1 MNELEILANLNQVY
15 VVLIDINISVKIN
28 FNFDTTINELEKAY
42 HKTYEKL
49 SIKEPEKLLAFDN
62 YYDNQYFISDTLF
75 VDYFDSNNRPVTC
88 GDINYYWYVDEKFN

>member
-1 MNELEILANLNQVY
+1 MNELEIMAKLKQVY
-15 VVLIDINISVKIN
+15 ESLIDIRDNSNIKISS
-28 FNFDTTINELEKAY
+28 DTINDLEKAY
-42 HKTYEKL
+42 HKAYEKL

-88 GDINYYWYVDEKFN
+88 GDINYYWCVDEKFN

>member
-1 MNELEILANLNQVY
+1 MNELEIMAKLKQVY
-15 VVLIDINISVKIN
+15 ESLIDIRDNSNIKISS
-28 FNFDTTINELEKAY
+28 DTINDLEKAY
-42 HKTYEKL
+42 HKAYEKL